1 MKKTLLILS
10 ILCALSISVSAED
23 KAPDEARK
31 TRKTTLEEALPKDSL
46 LSSPLFSAFEGF
58 GLKKSREAYK
68 LNNQI
73 ADSILLTE
81 AELAEFPNRT
91 WYRTKN
97 LLKMSVADP
106 QMAMSLLSPV
116 FLAILMLIMIP
127 FFVKAFILRPRLP
140 EVVKPEND
148 PNAGNEADPEEDG
161 EIPDEEDEAAEED
174 AEEETDE
181 EDEGKS

>member
-10 ILCALSISVSAED
+10 ILCALSFSVRAEEE
-23 KAPDEARK
+23 ATDEARK

-116 FLAILMLIMIP
+116 FLAILILIMIP
-127 FFVKAFILRPRLP
+127 FFVKAFLLRPRLP

-148 PNAGNEADPEEDG
+148 PNAGNEPDPEENG
-161 EIPDEEDEAAEED
+161 GVPDEEE

>member
-10 ILCALSISVSAED
+10 ILCALLISVSAED

-81 AELAEFPNRT
+81 EGTASFPNRT
-91 WYRTKN
+91 WYRAKN
-97 LLKMSVADP
+97 LVKLSMRGP

-116 FLAILMLIMIP
+116 FLAILILIMIP
-127 FFVKAFILRPRLP
+127 FFVKAFLLRPRLP

-148 PNAGNEADPEEDG
+148 PNAGKNPDPEEDG
-161 EIPDEEDEAAEED
+161 EVPDEEEES
-174 AEEETDE
+174 EEETDE